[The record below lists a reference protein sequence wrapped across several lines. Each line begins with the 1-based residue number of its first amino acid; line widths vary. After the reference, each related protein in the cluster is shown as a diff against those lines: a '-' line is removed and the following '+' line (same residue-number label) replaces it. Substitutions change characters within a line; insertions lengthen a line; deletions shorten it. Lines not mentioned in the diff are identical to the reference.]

1 MLILLVED
9 NRSIA
14 VGLCYALSQNGYEPE
29 HAATIA
35 EARER
40 MSRQSVDLLILDIS
54 LPDGDGFLFYQET
67 VRPQKLPTIF
77 LTARDD
83 EDDVVRG
90 LMLGAEEY
98 ITKPFSTREL
108 LVRIQRIL
116 TKKQED
122 RLVTISDITFDMDRM
137 TVTKGGALLPL
148 TSLELKLLQLL
159 FLQPGKVVT
168 RKEILERIWEWT
180 GNDVNDNTVTVYMKR
195 IRQKLDCDIIK
206 TSKGIGYL
214 VDYDE
219 K

>member
-1 MLILLVED
+1 MRILLVED
-9 NRSIA
+9 NHSIA
-14 VGLCYALSQNGYEPE
+14 KGLCYALSQNGYEPE

-40 MSRQSVDLLILDIS
+40 MSRQSYALMILDIS
-54 LPDGDGFLFYQET
+54 LPDGDGFSFYQEYIL
-67 VRPQKLPTIF
+67 PQKLATIF

-90 LMLGAEEY
+90 LELGAEEY

-116 TKKQED
+116 KKKQED
-122 RLVTISDITFDMDRM
+122 RLVTLSDITFDMDRM
-137 TVTKGGALLPL
+137 TVTKGGVLLPL

-159 FLQPGKVVT
+159 FLRPGKVVT
-168 RKEILERIWEWT
+168 RNEILERIWEWT

-195 IRQKLDCDIIK
+195 IRQKLDSDIIK